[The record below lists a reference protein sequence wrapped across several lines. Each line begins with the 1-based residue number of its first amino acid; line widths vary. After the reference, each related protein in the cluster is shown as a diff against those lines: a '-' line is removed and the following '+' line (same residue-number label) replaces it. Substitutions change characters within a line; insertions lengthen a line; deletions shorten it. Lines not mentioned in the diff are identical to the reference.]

1 VRSFRREIL
10 SIGAVFALPL
20 LVLAFFPREAFFF
33 RATPA
38 PRQPEAFLAFTTVSP
53 DEEARLIAS
62 LQTTWKPALS
72 SDEGLHLS
80 LRDLPE
86 DPQEPLRSYNIRF
99 TADFV
104 PQEIPTRMLVGSGA
118 LCVRLNEDELQ
129 SMPGAS
135 LERFRC
141 SSKSAASFG
150 RPKPFSRPSMM
161 LSALR
166 KFAA

>member
-1 VRSFRREIL
+1 MRSFRREIL

-86 DPQEPLRSYNIRF
+86 DPQEPLLKPLDVARPASDAAAFAYAPPPWKPSLKA
-99 TADFV
+99 TA
-104 PQEIPTRMLVGSGA
+104 PTRLTRTDGA
-118 LCVRLNEDELQ
+118 QEMPPFPRDDLLELH
-129 SMPGAS
+129 
-135 LERFRC
+135 
-141 SSKSAASFG
+141 
-150 RPKPFSRPSMM
+150 
-161 LSALR
+161 
-166 KFAA
+166 